1 MAAITDIE
9 CLRFNYESSLLREI
23 ESRLGA
29 IPTISQMQSK
39 NFLALRKRN
48 LLGDAMLIS
57 PDLLPEVY
65 EIYSNCLNLFGS
77 NLQGNLFV
85 RQSKE
90 YNANIFSHNQKFDL
104 LIHSALLEDFT
115 SNELSFVLGH
125 ELGHALLGH
134 SQVSMLELL
143 SLTEELKPGLIS
155 PETKELMFR
164 WSRTAEF
171 SADRVGLLCCGQ
183 LESAAKALF
192 KTLSGLSGISIDR
205 ILNSFHTQY
214 DILEAQMEKCR
225 NEQSWIGTHPMVP
238 VRFKA
243 LELAA
248 LDIIFFRNQS
258 SVFSQRG
265 FRKVDQKISSILFT
279 LDKYLSACNEI

>member
-1 MAAITDIE
+1 MAITDIE
-9 CLRFNYESSLLREI
+9 CLRFNYESNLLREI

-57 PDLLPEVY
+57 PDVLPEVY
-65 EIYSNCLNLFGS
+65 EIYTNCLNLFGS

-85 RQSKE
+85 RQSKD

-104 LIHSALLEDFT
+104 LIHSALLKDF
-115 SNELSFVLGH
+115 SPDELSFVIGH
-125 ELGHALLGH
+125 ELGHALLDH

-143 SLTEELKPGLIS
+143 RLSEELKPGLIS

-164 WSRTAEF
+164 WSRTAEL

-192 KTLSGLSGISIDR
+192 QTLSGLSGIDINR

-214 DILEAQMEKCR
+214 DILEDHMEKLSYG
-225 NEQSWIGTHPMVP
+225 ESWIGTHPMIP
-238 VRFKA
+238 IRFKA

-248 LDIIFFRNQS
+248 LDIILLRKKPE
-258 SVFSQRG
+258 VFNKNG
-265 FRKVDQKISSILFT
+265 FSKIDQKISSILLI
-279 LDKYLSACNEI
+279 LDKYLAACNSI